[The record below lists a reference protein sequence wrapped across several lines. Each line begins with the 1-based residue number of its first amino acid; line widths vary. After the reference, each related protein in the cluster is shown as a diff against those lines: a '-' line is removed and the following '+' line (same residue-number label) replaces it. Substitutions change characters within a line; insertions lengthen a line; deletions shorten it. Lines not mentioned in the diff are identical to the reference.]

1 MDESPPDVEAV
12 KIAACRGV
20 KGIRNEVVYLRFAS
34 CFCVL

>member
-20 KGIRNEVVYLRFAS
+20 KGIRNEIVFLWFAL